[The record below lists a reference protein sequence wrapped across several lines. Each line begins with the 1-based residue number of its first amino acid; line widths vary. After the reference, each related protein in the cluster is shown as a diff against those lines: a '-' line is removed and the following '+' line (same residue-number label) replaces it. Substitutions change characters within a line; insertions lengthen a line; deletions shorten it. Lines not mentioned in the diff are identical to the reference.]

1 MIHVYHKGTDANQ
14 PTLVLFHGTGGNEQD
29 LLPLA
34 ELLAPGASV
43 LGIRGNV
50 LENGMPRYF
59 RRLAEGVFDEED
71 LIFRTHE
78 LKQFLDVA
86 AAQYGFDADN
96 LVAVGYS
103 NGANIAGSLL
113 FHYGNLFRSAVL
125 LHPMVPLRGLAI
137 PSLNG
142 VSVFIGAGTNDPLIR
157 VEETRELEQVLQGAG
172 AEVTSHWGNQGHRL
186 SAAEAEAA
194 RDWLN
199 RNSK

>member
-1 MIHVYHKGTDANQ
+1 MIHVYRKGTDANQ

-157 VEETRELEQVLQGAG
+157 AEETRELEQLLQGAG